1 MPIFYVPNESN
12 FTRMLVRKLTMTRQ
26 CYKTC
31 PQSYFL
37 FETTLKLTLKSSD
50 VYTLSILWITDWL
63 FLRPIKITSLQVLE
77 FWIKFCLNFWEE
89 RTLFYLWLVNVPSPR
104 FVLRSTF
111 SRELAFP
118 FLLFRA
124 QYLISFLSFGVFGGS
139 YKWVLRSNTDD
150 GRR

>member
-1 MPIFYVPNESN
+1 MSISHVPNESN
-12 FTRMLVRKLTMTRQ
+12 FTRVLVRKLTMTRQ
-26 CYKTC
+26 CFTTC
-31 PQSYFL
+31 PQSYYL
-37 FETTLKLTLKSSD
+37 VETTLNLTIFW
-50 VYTLSILWITDWL
+50 SIYFKHSVNNWLIISKTDQ
-63 FLRPIKITSLQVLE
+63 KISLLVLE

>member
-1 MPIFYVPNESN
+1 MSIFHVPNESN
-12 FTRMLVRKLTMTRQ
+12 FNRVLVGKLTMIRQ
-26 CYKTC
+26 CFTTC
-31 PQSYFL
+31 PQSYYL
-37 FETTLKLTLKSSD
+37 VETTLNLTIFWR

-63 FLRPIKITSLQVLE
+63 FLRPIKIIPLLVLE
-77 FWIKFCLNFWEE
+77 FLIKFCLNFWEE